1 MGICDINIR
10 GDQDP
15 ETSESGIDQGAAS
28 PFAEWASGFGITQG
42 RFEKDN
48 VLGYSMVVT
57 SLPSAEALNT
67 SVISI
72 HVG

>member
-1 MGICDINIR
+1 MIGNIHNSMGICDINIR

-42 RFEKDN
+42 K
-48 VLGYSMVVT
+48 
-57 SLPSAEALNT
+57 
-67 SVISI
+67 
-72 HVG
+72 